1 MTKLKLE
8 EHEINSPLW
17 QKLKKHYEERRDT
30 LREANDKE
38 SPELQTANRR
48 GRISEIKQFL
58 AIGNPKQVV
67 EED

>member
-1 MTKLKLE
+1 MTQFKLE

-17 QKLKKHYEERRDT
+17 QKLKKHYENKLES
-30 LREANDKE
+30 LRISND
-38 SPELQTANRR
+38 SDSTELQTAKRR
-48 GRISEIKQFL
+48 GKISEIKQFL